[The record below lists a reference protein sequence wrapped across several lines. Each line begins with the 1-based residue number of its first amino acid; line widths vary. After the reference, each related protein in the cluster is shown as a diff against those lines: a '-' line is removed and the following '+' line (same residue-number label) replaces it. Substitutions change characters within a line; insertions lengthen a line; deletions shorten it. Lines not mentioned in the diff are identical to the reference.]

1 MSKIVWDTNGGSK
14 VGPWTLPHNPQ
25 PAALACSHGQALPIV
40 GAEMS
45 AVPMTCPRGHTGP
58 SAPSL
63 VSMGSA
69 GTPES
74 SDLCDASPL
83 ILPLVLGPALACLH
97 PPKPFTH
104 GRMLQVSP

>member
-1 MSKIVWDTNGGSK
+1 
-14 VGPWTLPHNPQ
+14 
-25 PAALACSHGQALPIV
+25 
-40 GAEMS
+40 MS
-45 AVPMTCPRGHTGP
+45 ALPMTCPGGHAGP

-63 VSMGSA
+63 VSVGSA

-74 SDLCDASPL
+74 SGLRDVSPL
-83 ILPLVLGPALACLH
+83 ILPPVLGPALACPH